1 MFSKRY
7 QEGCV
12 FRQGKN
18 KQTWVGKWRED
29 ELTPEG
35 KIVRVQRKLKLGSI
49 AELPTKADARRQLR
63 LLMGDSTKKPA
74 VRLTFPEL
82 VKRWQEVVGPTL
94 KESTREHYKNALKN
108 VGPAFQSLVVRE
120 IDRYTVEK
128 FLIER
133 SQRYSRSTLHSLR
146 TSLSLVLGWAMA
158 NGWVEKNPVSG
169 VRLPQACGGKRVERH
184 CLTRADAIRLSEALP
199 EPISTLVLLLYA
211 TGLRIGEACALR
223 WSDLSGGVLHVQRRL
238 YGGKVDTVKS
248 KSGNRK
254 LPLSPELVNRLEKLR
269 KDDSWVF
276 QSTTGSPLSPANVR
290 NRFLKPTAKKLGIEV
305 SGLHDFRHTVSQA
318 LRRQGTH
325 PKVVAAVLGHSKV
338 NLAMDVY
345 DHVDQ
350 SDLEPALQGLAV
362 GLVPDG
368 TQSEHVA

>member
-1 MFSKRY
+1 M
-7 QEGCV
+7 
-12 FRQGKN
+12 
-18 KQTWVGKWRED
+18 
-29 ELTPEG
+29 TPEG

-49 AELPTKADARRQLR
+49 QELPTKADARRQLR

-94 KESTREHYKNALKN
+94 KESTREHYRNALKN
-108 VGPAFQSLVVRE
+108 VGPAFQSLAVRE

-146 TSLSLVLGWAMA
+146 TSLSLVLGWAVA
-158 NGWVEKNPVSG
+158 NGWAEKNPVSG

-199 EPISTLVLLLYA
+199 EPTSTLVLLLYA

-223 WSDLSGGVLHVQRRL
+223 WSDLASGVLHVQRRL

-254 LPLSPELVNRLEKLR
+254 LPLSSELVARLEKLR
-269 KDDSWVF
+269 KDESWVF
-276 QSTTGSPLSPANVR
+276 QSSTGSPLSPANVR
-290 NRFLKPTAKKLGIEV
+290 NRFLKPTARKLGIEV

-338 NLAMDVY
+338 NISMDVY

-350 SDLEPALQGLAV
+350 SDLRPAMEGLAV

-368 TQSEHVA
+368 TQSRPAV

>member
-12 FRQGKN
+12 LRQGKN

-35 KIVRVQRKLKLGSI
+35 KIVRIQRKLKLGSI
-49 AELPTKADARRQLR
+49 QELPTKADARRQLR

-74 VRLTFPEL
+74 MRLTFPEL
-82 VKRWQEVVGPTL
+82 VKRWQEVVGPAL

-108 VGPAFQSLVVRE
+108 VGPTFQSLAIRD

-128 FLIER
+128 FLIDR
-133 SQRYSRSTLHSLR
+133 SQRYSRSTLRSLR

-158 NGWVEKNPVSG
+158 NGWIDKNPVRG
-169 VRLPQACGGKRVERH
+169 IRLPQTCGGRTVERH
-184 CLTRADAIRLSEALP
+184 CLTRADAIRLSEAMP
-199 EPISTLVLLLYA
+199 EPVSTLVLLLYA

-223 WSDLSGGVLHVQRRL
+223 WSDLSADVLHVQRRL

-254 LPLSPELVNRLEKLR
+254 LPLSPDLINRLEQLR
-269 KDDSWVF
+269 KDGSWIF
-276 QSTTGSPLSPANVR
+276 QATNGSPLTPGNVR
-290 NRFLKPTAKKLGIEV
+290 TRQLAPTAKKLGIEI

-338 NLAMDVY
+338 NLSMDVY
-345 DHVDQ
+345 DHVDR
-350 SDLEPALQGLAV
+350 SDLQPALDGLAV

-368 TQSEHVA
+368 TRSEHVA